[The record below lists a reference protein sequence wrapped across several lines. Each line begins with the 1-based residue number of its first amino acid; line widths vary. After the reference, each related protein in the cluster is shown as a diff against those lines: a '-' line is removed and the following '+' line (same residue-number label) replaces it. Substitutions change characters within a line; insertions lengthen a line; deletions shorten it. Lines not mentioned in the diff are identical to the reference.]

1 MSYWKGKRVF
11 LTGASGFLGKHVTKK
26 LEQAG
31 CTNIYVP
38 RSRNCDLRNMKDA
51 EAAVMN
57 FRPDIVIHMAA
68 ICGGI
73 QANKERP
80 GTFFY
85 DNATMGI
92 NIIEAS
98 RRRGVP
104 KIVVLGTICAYPK
117 FTPVPFKEDYLW
129 AGYPEETNAPYGL
142 AKKML
147 LVQLQAYRQQYSF
160 NGIYLLP
167 VNLYGPGDNFDLQ
180 TSHVI
185 PAMIRKFIE
194 ADEVGDEKVTLWG
207 TGEASREFL
216 YVEDCAEGIIQAAEL
231 YNRNEPVNIGSG
243 NSITIKNLA
252 EIIKDEI
259 GYEGKIEWD
268 TSKPNGQPERQL
280 DISRAKSEF
289 GFSPKTQFSTGLK
302 KTIEWFLKN
311 RN

>member
-1 MSYWKGKRVF
+1 MSFWKGKRVF
-11 LTGASGFLGKHVTKK
+11 LSGGAGFLGKHVAKK
-26 LEQAG
+26 LQELG
-31 CTNIYVP
+31 CTNIYTP
-38 RSRNCDLRNMKDA
+38 RSRICDLRNMKDA
-51 EAAVMN
+51 ESSIMN
-57 FRPDIVIHMAA
+57 FRPDIIIHMAA

-85 DNATMGI
+85 DNAMMGL
-92 NIIEAS
+92 NIIESA
-98 RRRGVP
+98 RRREVP

-117 FTPVPFKEDYLW
+117 FTPVPFREYDIWL
-129 AGYPEETNAPYGL
+129 GYPEETNAPYGL

-194 ADEVGDEKVTLWG
+194 ADEIGDEKVVLWG

-216 YVEDCAEGIIQAAEL
+216 YVEDCAEGILQAAEL
-231 YNRNEPVNIGSG
+231 YNGHEPVNIGSG
-243 NSITIKNLA
+243 DSITIKNLA
-252 EIIKDEI
+252 NIIKDEI
-259 GYEGKIEWD
+259 GYEGRIEWD

-280 DISRAKSEF
+280 DVSRAKSEF
-289 GFSPKTQFSTGLK
+289 GFQSKTPFSEGLK
-302 KTIEWFLKN
+302 NTVKWYLKN
-311 RN
+311 RG